1 MLAIS
6 HLMLSEVPCTNEPLV
21 DTLPEL
27 FITFPTD
34 KVSNWKEAEADP
46 YKIAGTVAF
55 AAVKLPEPTR
65 VTNNVSPPC
74 WK

>member
-1 MLAIS
+1 
-6 HLMLSEVPCTNEPLV
+6 MLSEDPCTNEPLV

-34 KVSNWKEAEADP
+34 KVSNWKEEESALR
-46 YKIAGTVAF
+46 IAGIVAS